1 MQELDCA
8 PGCEA
13 ALRMSSRQAALD
25 VSLRRANQAL
35 PWRWAARGAP
45 FLALALVA
53 CGGGGGGGTEPQAD
67 GNKSALSASKPG
79 ELTSFVQSKLRTLN
93 GQGRLASAGFSTGG
107 DGITAVAI
115 SASPT
120 AGVAAPLPR
129 SGTLVQ
135 EDGVDEADLIQ
146 TDGNFLYTVQPQ
158 VGAGNRVAVYERAS
172 DGRAVA
178 RASLVLPTDGANSI
192 TTDGMVLS
200 ADQRTLA
207 VISQH
212 WTYTPANIICPEVCA
227 TIAPQWMSS
236 SINVQR
242 VDVSNPAAA
251 AAGERISIDGHLVDS
266 RRIGDAL
273 YVVTSH
279 RPVLGAEQLPA
290 TATSAEREAAIARL
304 SAADLL
310 PRLRRNGGAPEPLL
324 ADTDCYVQTANAS
337 NNVQFTT
344 VTVFDLKSPTLA
356 RSSRCF
362 VGGSEAVYMSLNNLY
377 IATTRWSYP
386 TGVARLIFPSDILT
400 DIHKFALAGGS
411 VNYRGTGSVD
421 GHLGWDPQR
430 KSYRLSEHNG
440 DLRVLSF
447 TGSFGWFTLQDAQT
461 VAPSPAKLTVLRER
475 SSDQTLQTVATL
487 PNATRPAHIGKPGE
501 QVHAVRFLGDRAYV
515 VTFRRTDPLYALD
528 LSNPAD
534 PKTVG
539 ELEVAGF
546 SDYLFPLPNNL
557 LLGVGRDA
565 DNNGRVTGLKVALF
579 DVANPAALAQ
589 ASSLTLGTEGS
600 TSALDSS
607 RHGLNLLLKNNVARV
622 ALPVTLAR
630 TPYADWQ
637 HGLQKFEVDTT
648 ARTLRAVGL
657 AGPVDNTAQAS
668 LWLERSVQI
677 GDSVYYLSNGAL
689 NGYAW

>member
-1 MQELDCA
+1 MKELDF
-8 PGCEA
+8 
-13 ALRMSSRQAALD
+13 
-25 VSLRRANQAL
+25 N
-35 PWRWAARGAP
+35 PWRWATRCAP
-45 FLALALVA
+45 GLAVVLAA
-53 CGGGGGGGTEPQAD
+53 CGGGGGGATDPVVD

-79 ELTSFVQSKLRTLN
+79 ELTSFVQGKLRTLN
-93 GQGRLASAGFSTGG
+93 AQGRLASSSSNFTS
-107 DGITAVAI
+107 DGIPP
-115 SASPT
+115 SAMSPSPT
-120 AGVAAPLPR
+120 AGAAAPLPR

-146 TDGNFLYTVQPQ
+146 TDGSFLYTVQPQ
-158 VGAGNRVAVYERAS
+158 AGAGNQVAVYERAT

-178 RASLVLPTDGANSI
+178 RANLVLPTDGASSVN
-192 TTDGMVLS
+192 TDGMVLS

-212 WTYTPANIICPEVCA
+212 WTNTPGNIICPEVCT

-236 SINVQR
+236 SVNVQR

-251 AAGERISIDGHLVDS
+251 AAGERISIDGFLVDS
-266 RRIGDAL
+266 RRIGDSL

-290 TATSAEREAAIARL
+290 TATSAERDAAIARL
-304 SAADLL
+304 TAADLL
-310 PRLRRNGGAPEPLL
+310 PRMRRNAGAPEPLL

-337 NNVQFTT
+337 NSVQFTT
-344 VTVFDLKSPTLA
+344 VTVFDLKSATLA

-362 VGGSEAVYMSLNNLY
+362 VGGSEAVYMSLGNLY

-386 TGVARLIFPSDILT
+386 TGAANLVFPSDILT
-400 DIHKFALAGGS
+400 DIHMFALAGS
-411 VNYRGTGSVD
+411 TVNYRGTGSVD
-421 GHLGWDPQR
+421 GHLGWDGQK

-440 DLRVLSF
+440 DLRVLTF
-447 TGSFGWFTLQDAQT
+447 TGSFGWFTLQDAQS

-475 SSDQTLQTVATL
+475 SSDQTLQAVATL
-487 PNATRPAHIGKPGE
+487 PNTARPAHIGKSGE
-501 QVHAVRFLGDRAYV
+501 QVYAVRFLGDRAYV
-515 VTFRRTDPLYALD
+515 VTFRRTDPLYVLD

-539 ELEVAGF
+539 EVEVAGF

-565 DNNGRVTGLKVALF
+565 DTSGRVTGVKVALF
-579 DVANPAALAQ
+579 DVANPAAPTQRSAV
-589 ASSLTLGTEGS
+589 TLGSAGS
-600 TSALDSS
+600 ATALDSS
-607 RHGLNLLLKNNVARV
+607 RHGLNLLVQNNVARV

-657 AGPVDNTAQAS
+657 AGPVDNTAQAP

-677 GDSVYYLSNGAL
+677 GDTVYYLNNGVL

>member
-1 MQELDCA
+1 MNALKPQPPHQPGHQPRLWA
-8 PGCEA
+8 PWGAAAA
-13 ALRMSSRQAALD
+13 AL
-25 VSLRRANQAL
+25 V
-35 PWRWAARGAP
+35 
-45 FLALALVA
+45 LAA
-53 CGGGGGGGTEPQAD
+53 CGGGGGGSNPSEPQVD
-67 GNKSALSASKPG
+67 STKSALSASQPG
-79 ELTSFVQSKLRTLN
+79 ELTGFVQRKLRALN
-93 GQGRLASAGFSTGG
+93 AAGRLGANSSNFIS
-107 DGITAVAI
+107 DGVQ
-115 SASPT
+115 PT
-120 AGVAAPLPR
+120 ALSPALNAGTAAPPAR
-129 SGTLVQ
+129 SSTLVQ

-158 VGAGNRVAVYERAS
+158 VGAGNRLAVYERAS

-192 TTDGMVLS
+192 NTDGMVLS
-200 ADQRTLA
+200 ADQRALA

-212 WTYTPANIICPEVCA
+212 WTFTPANIICPEVCI

-236 SINVQR
+236 SVNVQR
-242 VDVSNPAAA
+242 VDISNPAAA
-251 AAGERISIDGHLVDS
+251 AAGERISIDGFLVDS

-290 TATSAEREAAIARL
+290 SATAADRDAAIARL
-304 SAADLL
+304 TSADLL

-337 NNVQFTT
+337 SSVQITT

-362 VGGSEAVYMSLNNLY
+362 VGGSEAVYMSLGNLY
-377 IATTRWSYP
+377 VATTRWSYP
-386 TGVARLIFPSDILT
+386 TGAARLVFPSDILT
-400 DIHKFALAGGS
+400 DIHKFALVGGS

-440 DLRVLSF
+440 DLRVLTF
-447 TGSFGWFTLQDAQT
+447 TGSFGWFGLQDAQT

-475 SSDQTLQTVATL
+475 SSDQTLQAVATL
-487 PNATRPAHIGKPGE
+487 PNAARPAHIGKSGE
-501 QVHAVRFLGDRAYV
+501 QVYAVRFLGDRAYV
-515 VTFRRTDPLYALD
+515 VTFRRTDPLYVLD
-528 LSNPAD
+528 FSNPTD

-565 DNNGRVTGLKVALF
+565 NSNGLVTGLKVALF
-579 DVANPAALAQ
+579 DVTNPAAPTERSAI
-589 ASSLTLGTEGS
+589 TLGKEGS
-600 TSALDSS
+600 ASALDSS

-622 ALPVTLAR
+622 ALPVTL
-630 TPYADWQ
+630 TNTSYADWQ
-637 HGLQKFEVDTT
+637 HGLQKFEVDTS

-657 AGPVDNTAQAS
+657 AGPADNTAQAP

-677 GDSVYYLSNGAL
+677 GDTVYYLNNGAL
-689 NGYAW
+689 TGYAW